1 VTTIQAAR
9 QQERV
14 EELCAA
20 AVRALT
26 GSSDLDFRGGVLHRG
41 GARVH
46 AAAPHLRPGLDSDDF
61 GSFRGAADGLAL
73 RLMHSDPAAHAS
85 ARPDDRVGALVFELL
100 EQFRVESLADAAQ
113 TGTLANLR
121 HRYDAWTAEF
131 LASGLTETASG
142 LLLYAV
148 AQIGRTRVTG
158 DPISQT
164 TEDLIEATRFGL
176 APLIG
181 NDLAKL
187 RSLRHD
193 QLAYAVPAQ
202 RIAEAVGQLVLH
214 EAETGTAPPDG
225 VRRKVR
231 FSLALDESNDPEG
244 EDTGTSRPG
253 SRTLGSPGPDYRVFT
268 RAWDRELPMARLTRA
283 EQLHDHRER
292 LDALVEEAGLN
303 ISLLARRLRS
313 LMTTQR
319 PDSWDTAQEEGL
331 VDSSRLSRLVTNPT
345 DAHVFRSPHH
355 EPASAVQ
362 VTFLLDCSGSMRRHQ
377 ERTAT
382 LVDSLVRALDLADI
396 DSEVLGFTTAAWN
409 GGRAERDWRRDG
421 RPPQPGRLNERLHLV
436 LKEADRSWRRARPE
450 IAGLM
455 RPDFYREALDGE
467 AVDWACARLAA
478 RDDLERRLLV
488 VVSDGSPMDSATHL
502 TNDPGYLDRHLDAT
516 LARVE
521 SDCLV
526 EVVGLG
532 VGVAL
537 SRHYRHGHVLDFDRP
552 VDQPMLRDVV
562 DLLAAS
568 SHRRRPW

>member
-1 VTTIQAAR
+1 VTTIHAAR

-14 EELCAA
+14 EQLCAA

-26 GSSDLDFRGGVLHRG
+26 GWADLDFRGGVLHRG
-41 GARVH
+41 TARVH
-46 AAAPHLRPGLDSDDF
+46 AAAPHLRPEPGSDDF

-73 RLMHSDPAAHAS
+73 RLLHSDPSAHAR

-100 EQFRVESLADAAQ
+100 EQFRVESLVDTVQ
-113 TGTLANLR
+113 TGTVANLR
-121 HRYDAWTAEF
+121 HRFEAWTAEF
-131 LASGLTETASG
+131 HASGLTETASG

-158 DPISQT
+158 DPLSQT

-181 NDLAKL
+181 GDLAKL
-187 RSLRHD
+187 GSLRHD
-193 QLAYAVPAQ
+193 QQAFAVPAR
-202 RIAEAVGQLVLH
+202 RIAQAVAQLVLD
-214 EAETGTAPPDG
+214 ETETGTAPPDRA
-225 VRRKVR
+225 RRDVR
-231 FSLALDESNDPEG
+231 FSLAIDESDDPAS
-244 EDTGTSRPG
+244 EDTGSSSPG
-253 SRTLGSPGPDYRVFT
+253 SHSVRSPGADYRVFT
-268 RAWDRELPMARLTRA
+268 RAWDRELPMTRLTRA
-283 EQLHDHRER
+283 EQLRGHRER
-292 LDALVEEAGLN
+292 LDDLVEEAGLN

-313 LMTTQR
+313 LLMVQR
-319 PDSWDTAQEEGL
+319 ADGWDTAQEEGL
-331 VDSSRLSRLVTNPT
+331 VDSSRLSRLVTSPT
-345 DAHVFRSPHH
+345 DTHVFRSPHH
-355 EPASAVQ
+355 EPAAAVQ

-396 DSEVLGFTTAAWN
+396 DSEVLGFTTGAWN
-409 GGRAERDWRRDG
+409 GGRAERDWRRTG
-421 RPPQPGRLNERLHLV
+421 RPPRPGRLNERLHVV
-436 LKEADRSWRRARPE
+436 LKEADQSWRRARPE
-450 IAGLM
+450 IAGLL

-467 AVDWACARLAA
+467 AVDWACSRLAA

-502 TNDPGYLDRHLDAT
+502 VNDPGYLDRHLDAT

-521 SDCLV
+521 SDGVV

-532 VGVAL
+532 VGVDL
-537 SRHYRHGHVLDFDRP
+537 SRHYRYGHVLDFDGP
-552 VDQPMLRDVV
+552 VDQQMLGEVV
-562 DLLAAS
+562 DLLAAP

>member
-1 VTTIQAAR
+1 MTTIQAAR

-14 EELCAA
+14 EQLCAA
-20 AVRALT
+20 AARALT
-26 GSSDLDFRGGVLHRG
+26 GWPDLDFRGGVLHHG
-41 GARVH
+41 TTRVH
-46 AAAPHLRPGLDSDDF
+46 AAAPHLRPEPGSDDF
-61 GSFRGAADGLAL
+61 GSFRGATDGLAL
-73 RLMHSDPAAHAS
+73 RLMHSDPSAHAQ

-100 EQFRVESLADAAQ
+100 EQFRVESLVDTAQ
-113 TGTLANLR
+113 TGTVANLR

-158 DPISQT
+158 DPLSET

-193 QLAYAVPAQ
+193 QQAFAVPAR
-202 RIAEAVGQLVLH
+202 RIAEAVAQMLLD
-214 EAETGTAPPDG
+214 EAETGTAPPDRA
-225 VRRKVR
+225 RREIR
-231 FSLALDESNDPEG
+231 FSLAIDESADPASD
-244 EDTGTSRPG
+244 DTGSSARG
-253 SRTLGSPGPDYRVFT
+253 SRTIGSPGPDYRVFT

-283 EQLHDHRER
+283 EQLREYRER
-292 LDALVEEAGLN
+292 LDDLVEEAGLN

-313 LMTTQR
+313 LMATPR
-319 PDSWDTAQEEGL
+319 ADGWDTAQEEGL
-331 VDSSRLSRLVTNPT
+331 VDSGRLSRLVTSPT
-345 DAHVFRSPHH
+345 DAHIFRSPHD
-355 EPASAVQ
+355 EPAAAVQ

-409 GGRAERDWRRDG
+409 GGRAERDWRRAG
-421 RPPQPGRLNERLHLV
+421 RPPRPGRLNERLHVV

-467 AVDWACARLAA
+467 AVDWACARLVA

-521 SDCLV
+521 SDGV
-526 EVVGLG
+526 VDVVGLG
-532 VGVAL
+532 VGVDL
-537 SRHYRHGHVLDFDRP
+537 SRHYRHGHVLDFDGP
-552 VDQPMLRDVV
+552 VDQSMLREVV

-568 SHRRRPW
+568 SHWRRPW